1 MHLLCA
7 SEDGKWLAAANTD
20 CEIHVY
26 NLHKLKVIGKTGK
39 LDKIVAK
46 ATGVT
51 PSVSVCLQLHC
62 TVPVYSS
69 CPTAIAIHPTTS
81 NLVAVHADQQVN
93 NASDYVQLDCLGI
106 N

>member
-26 NLHKLKVIGKTGK
+26 NLHKQKVIWEKGKH
-39 LDKIVAK
+39 DEIVAK
-46 ATGVT
+46 ASGVT
-51 PSVSVCLQLHC
+51 PSVSVCVQLHC

-69 CPTAIAIHPTTS
+69 CPTAMAIHPTTS
-81 NLVAVHADQQVN
+81 NLIAVHADQQVN
-93 NASDYVQLDCLGI
+93 NA
-106 N
+106 